1 MILASRLVGSAGR
14 VYGIDLTPEIV
25 EKARANLVRAAA
37 NNANILV
44 GSCEAIP
51 YGDNTFDVVISN
63 GVLNLSP
70 LKEQTLR
77 EIYRV
82 LRPTGRLQLAHVVL
96 NEELPAEMTKS
107 LDAWSD

>member
-1 MILASRLVGSAGR
+1 M
-14 VYGIDLTPEIV
+14 T
-25 EKARANLVRAAA
+25 
-37 NNANILV
+37 
-44 GSCEAIP
+44 
-51 YGDNTFDVVISN
+51 SN

-82 LRPTGRLQLAHVVL
+82 LRPAGRLQLADIAL
-96 NEELPAEMTKS
+96 NQDLPTEMTNS